1 MKQIMVKI
9 NGQQFSPDTEL
20 IVSLLA
26 ENPGWGRYRL
36 SIKLCELWNWRSANG
51 QLKDMACR
59 TLLLRLEKA
68 GQIVL
73 PARQRK
79 STNGYRN
86 RKPLGISHQTDPIE
100 VDLKH
105 LRPLKISCIETGSEE
120 DKLFRCLLDRYHY
133 LGYRNSVG
141 ENMKYLLY
149 GFDGQPLACLLFGS
163 AALACASRDIW
174 FGWSSE
180 TRRQNLCYMTNNTR
194 FLILPWIKVPNLAS
208 HVLSQITQRIRADW
222 QRKYAHPIY
231 YLETF
236 VDQSRYRGICYRS
249 ANWKLIGQTKGRG
262 RNGQNIEKDVPV
274 KDLYLYPLTRHARNR
289 LLSDDT

>member
-26 ENPGWGRYRL
+26 ENSGWGRYRL

-86 RKPLGISHQTDPIE
+86 RKPLEISHKTDPIE

-141 ENMKYLLY
+141 ENMKYLIY
-149 GFDGQPLACLLFGS
+149 GVDGQPLACLLFGS
-163 AALACASRDIW
+163 AALSCAPRDSW

-180 TRRQNLCYMTNNTR
+180 KRRQNLYYVTNNTR
-194 FLILPWIKVPNLAS
+194 FLIFPWIKVPNLAS
-208 HVLSQITQRIRADW
+208 HVLAKITQRIDSDW
-222 QRKYAHPIY
+222 QRKYAHSIY
-231 YLETF
+231 VLETF
-236 VDQSRYRGICYRS
+236 VDQSRYRGTCYRS

-262 RNGQNIEKDVPV
+262 RNGKTIEKDVSV
-274 KDLYLYPLTRHARNR
+274 KDLYLYPLIHHARDR
-289 LLSDDT
+289 LCYDN

>member
-1 MKQIMVKI
+1 MKHIMVKI
-9 NGQQFSPDTEL
+9 NGQQFSPDIEL
-20 IVSLLA
+20 IERLLV

-36 SIKLCELWNWRSANG
+36 SIKLCELWDWHSANG

-79 STNGYRN
+79 STNNYRN
-86 RKPLGISHQTDPIE
+86 LKPLEISHQTDPIE

-105 LRPLKISCIETGSEE
+105 LRPLKISCIATGSEE

-133 LGYRNSVG
+133 LGYRNTVG
-141 ENMKYLLY
+141 ENLKYLIY
-149 GFDGQPLACLLFGS
+149 SCDGQPLACLLFGS
-163 AALACASRDIW
+163 AALACAPRDTW
-174 FGWSSE
+174 FGWSPE
-180 TRRQNLCYMTNNTR
+180 TKRQNLCYVTNNTR
-194 FLILPWIKVPNLAS
+194 FLILPWVKVPNLAS
-208 HVLSQITQRIRADW
+208 HVLSQITHRIRADW
-222 QRKYAHPIY
+222 QFKYAHPIY

-262 RNGQNIEKDVPV
+262 RNGQNIEKEVPV
-274 KDLYLYPLTRHARNR
+274 KDLYLYPLIRHARDR
-289 LLSDDT
+289 LCYDV

>member
-1 MKQIMVKI
+1 MKRIMVEIK
-9 NGQQFSPDTEL
+9 GQQFIPNIEL
-20 IVSLLA
+20 IERLLV
-26 ENPGWGRYRL
+26 ENPDWGRYRL
-36 SIKLCELWNWRSANG
+36 SIKLCKLWDWYNAKG

-86 RKPLGISHQTDPIE
+86 RKPLDISHQTVPIE
-100 VDLKH
+100 TDLKY
-105 LRPLKISCIETGSEE
+105 LRPLKISCIATASEE

-133 LGYRNSVG
+133 LGYRNTVG
-141 ENMKYLLY
+141 ENLKYLLY
-149 GFDGQPLACLLFGS
+149 SCDGQPLACLLFGS
-163 AALACASRDIW
+163 AALACAPRDTW

-180 TRRQNLCYMTNNTR
+180 IKRKNLCYLTNNTR

-208 HVLSQITQRIRADW
+208 HVLSQITHRIGADW
-222 QRKYAHPIY
+222 QCKYAHPLY

-236 VDQSRYRGICYRS
+236 VDQSRYRGTCYRS
-249 ANWKLIGQTKGRG
+249 ANWTLIGQTKGRG
-262 RNGQNIEKDVPV
+262 RNGQNIEKEVPV
-274 KDLYLYPLTRHARNR
+274 KDLYLYPLIRHARDR
-289 LLSDDT
+289 LCDDT